1 MDIKSELTGS
11 QFSVVDISS
20 LLPNALVFFF
30 LEHVGDSASFYYEEK
45 KYKGEGLE
53 SLTQAHFKHMHTQA
67 PPPHP
72 PNRKELPHTNR
83 CTQPAHPRE
92 GCVQGTFTKWFC
104 CYNIISSESNSSTA
118 CNTNLY
124 SVH

>member
-1 MDIKSELTGS
+1 MDIKSELNGLTF
-11 QFSVVDISS
+11 QWLTTAS

-30 LEHVGDSASFYYEEK
+30 LEHVGHSASFHYEEEE

-53 SLTQAHFKHMHTQA
+53 TLTQAHFKHMHT
-67 PPPHP
+67 HP

-92 GCVQGTFTKWFC
+92 GCVQGTRPVYQMVLLLQHHQLRVKQ
-104 CYNIISSESNSSTA
+104 
-118 CNTNLY
+118 
-124 SVH
+124 

>member
-1 MDIKSELTGS
+1 
-11 QFSVVDISS
+11 
-20 LLPNALVFFF
+20 
-30 LEHVGDSASFYYEEK
+30 VGDSASFYYEEK

-92 GCVQGTFTKWFC
+92 GLYPGFQGERPVYQMVLLLQHHQLRVKQ
-104 CYNIISSESNSSTA
+104 
-118 CNTNLY
+118 
-124 SVH
+124 

>member
-1 MDIKSELTGS
+1 M
-11 QFSVVDISS
+11 VDHCISITKCFG
-20 LLPNALVFFF
+20 FFF
-30 LEHVGDSASFYYEEK
+30 LEHVGHSASFHYEEEE

-53 SLTQAHFKHMHTQA
+53 TLTQAHFKHMHTQA

-92 GCVQGTFTKWFC
+92 GLYPGFQGERPVYQMVLLLQHPHLRVKQ
-104 CYNIISSESNSSTA
+104 
-118 CNTNLY
+118 
-124 SVH
+124 